1 MYGSVKNRIIGGHFD
16 IETFTASKG
25 VAYLGVGTTME

>member
-1 MYGSVKNRIIGGHFD
+1 MYSSAKNRIIGGHFGT
-16 IETFTASKG
+16 ETFTASKG